1 MTSIYD
7 IQLAIFIAISIG
19 LLLISRRSI
28 VDVHSH
34 GFYRFFAWEVILLLI
49 LVNIPHWFTDPFSV
63 RQIFSWILL
72 VLSLPLLWQGVSL
85 LRKARITG
93 RRSDTGL
100 YPFEQTTELVT
111 GGIYRYIRHPLYSS
125 LLFLA
130 CGAFLK
136 DVSLTTGLL
145 TLAAILFLAA
155 TAAADEKECIRYFG
169 PQYADYMSRTKKFI
183 PYIY

>member
-1 MTSIYD
+1 
-7 IQLAIFIAISIG
+7 

-28 VDVHSH
+28 FDIHSH
-34 GFYRFFAWEVILLLI
+34 GFYRFFAWEAILLLI
-49 LVNIPHWFTDPFSV
+49 LINIPHWFIDPFSV

-72 VLSLPLLWQGVSL
+72 LLSLPLLWQGVSL
-85 LRKARITG
+85 LRKARNN
-93 RRSDTGL
+93 GL
-100 YPFEQTTELVT
+100 RTDKELYAFEQTTELVT

-136 DVSLTTGLL
+136 DVSWTTGLL
-145 TLAAILFLAA
+145 ILAAILFLAA

-169 PQYADYMSRTKKFI
+169 PQYADYMSRTKRFV

>member
-1 MTSIYD
+1 M
-7 IQLAIFIAISIG
+7 
-19 LLLISRRSI
+19 LLISRRSI
-28 VDVHSH
+28 VDVRSH
-34 GFYRFFAWEVILLLI
+34 GFYRFFAWEAILLLI
-49 LVNIPHWFTDPFSV
+49 LINIPHWFTDPFSV

-72 VLSLPLLWQGVSL
+72 LLSLPLLWQGVSL
-85 LRKARITG
+85 LRKARNE
-93 RRSDTGL
+93 GL
-100 YPFEQTTELVT
+100 RTDKELYAFEQTTELVT

-136 DVSLTTGLL
+136 NISWTTGLL
-145 TLAAILFLAA
+145 TLAAFLFLTA